1 MAGLSK
7 RKYDIQFYVK
17 VVEKFVQTGECA
29 KTLYGETEDSLLLY
43 LLAIMNDPSIR
54 VLVLGNEVVHAYSTI
69 SPHNLSGSFWNKR
82 NFRCKEHNPNLE
94 KWKVP

>member
-29 KTLYGETEDSLLLY
+29 KTLYGETEDPLLLY

-54 VLVLGNEVVHAYSTI
+54 VLVLGDEVRARIFSI
-69 SPHNLSGSFWNKR
+69 SPRNLSGSFWNKR
-82 NFRCKEHNPNLE
+82 NFRCKERNPNLE